1 VLFFPQQKFRKN
13 ISTSYICPNGKWV
26 KPVPSSFIIPI
37 YVSAQKFNLFEE
49 QQELKESVRRLKT
62 SKKHWHWPNKIHFQ
76 QIKLK
81 SIKIN

>member
-26 KPVPSSFIIPI
+26 KPVPSSLIISI

-62 SKKHWHWPNKIHFQ
+62 TKKTLALAKQNSLSTNQ
-76 QIKLK
+76 
-81 SIKIN
+81 IKIN